1 MENTAIETK
10 NTAID
15 DTFALE
21 AMHRLMV
28 KVDDKAKQEVAKE
41 AKVYDAQTLLV
52 SVVDEETS
60 MMEEFCLDFA
70 RFWASADNF
79 LRQAIRHGDGISE
92 IVYDHSKGEF
102 YYGENLV
109 GKTKVKLD
117 DALVRRYLTADRYWS
132 ESSKQNGLFCYDLYQ
147 SFLDTFNKN

>member
-10 NTAID
+10 ITAID

-21 AMHRLMV
+21 AMYGLMV
-28 KVDDKAKQEVAKE
+28 EADSEAKLVVEKE
-41 AKVYDAQTLLV
+41 TKVYDAKTLLA
-52 SVVDEETS
+52 SIIEEETS
-60 MMEEFCLDFA
+60 MMEAFCLDFA
-70 RFWASADNF
+70 RFWASADNY
-79 LRQAIRHGDGISE
+79 LRQAIRQGDGISE

-109 GKTKVKLD
+109 GKTEVRLD